1 MGVLLSKFRKAK
13 TEETAEEKLAKIESQ
28 IKSLDE
34 IIQQDRQREKRIW
47 ASFLFITGFLYVT
60 VAGILH
66 FFVLER
72 STIIDYAKL
81 VLIWITPVFLIYFL
95 QRWIPWYFE
104 RRILV
109 KKEKLIKFRQD
120 KKKILDHVRDNEPYN
135 KAKAILEKYD
145 PLSVT
150 PRGSTQAVPSH
161 PQVRSG
167 SNVSLTKMPV
177 TPFPPTAA
185 PGPRPPLPQPRPGAN
200 NFYPP
205 PYAQNRD
212 LVYGRPPQIKHRT
225 TMDRM
230 LDFLVKDGP
239 ENRMALI
246 CRNCGAHNGLVMLD
260 EFDYTGFKCFECHM
274 PNPSRKPRPIVSRP
288 SISAEGQR
296 SGSFPLTGSLD
307 NQSESSSSSEEED
320 ETTATRI
327 AEEETPVH
335 QATVK
340 SAATIVQHEDIPRV
354 SVAAVDPSLEESDTG
369 SESDVEEE
377 DSPPDSSPTAAP
389 LPVEAERP
397 AVVA

>member
-1 MGVLLSKFRKAK
+1 MQLAPLNPADNVCVELDTQNASIPAVLSTPNINTAVEVDNTLYIGQYYHPVHGILKIEDGNPMKAFMGREGNATIECTTSVSQCSMRFQGIVWWVSEPDSYGATPGLLEISFNFTSDGFKAK
-13 TEETAEEKLAKIESQ
+13 IEETAEEKLAKIESQ

-81 VLIWITPVFLIYFL
+81 VLIWITPIFLIYFL

-177 TPFPPTAA
+177 TPFPATAA

-205 PYAQNRD
+205 PYAPQNRD

-260 EFDYTGFKCFECHM
+260 EFDYTGFKCFECL
-274 PNPSRKPRPIVSRP
+274 VSLVRLFRDR
-288 SISAEGQR
+288 A
-296 SGSFPLTGSLD
+296 
-307 NQSESSSSSEEED
+307 
-320 ETTATRI
+320 
-327 AEEETPVH
+327 
-335 QATVK
+335 
-340 SAATIVQHEDIPRV
+340 
-354 SVAAVDPSLEESDTG
+354 
-369 SESDVEEE
+369 
-377 DSPPDSSPTAAP
+377 
-389 LPVEAERP
+389 
-397 AVVA
+397 